1 MIKSKTKMPIRID
14 LVMFYGLVVINW
26 VVPIQPVS
34 AQSEQEQAML
44 EEIVVT
50 ARKREESIQDA
61 PISISAFSSNDLHSL
76 QVDNISQI
84 SNATPGLMFDQGA
97 AIAGSPVASSI
108 FIRGIGQTDFT
119 LVTDP
124 GVGVY
129 LDGVYIARSVG
140 GVLDTLDFEQVEV
153 LRGPQGTLFGKNTIG
168 GAIDIKSSLPDEEF
182 GGQVEVKTGTDDRI
196 DVKGTVNIPVSE
208 WLRGRISFADL
219 NQDGY
224 VTNINTGQ
232 DLNDTNAT
240 SVKFMFLAEPTD
252 RLTMQISGDYTSR
265 NEQSQSS
272 RLIAY
277 NPGSGVPAFAIVPP
291 AFACNG
297 TNLAVSALD
306 CTTPYVTSSAEDLS
320 SDLDMWGLALT
331 AKYDFYSFTIK
342 SITGYRR
349 FDTRFARDAD
359 NSPSI
364 IITTFDDMDQ
374 DQVSQEFQLSGTS
387 LDNKLDWLLGL
398 YYFQEDGYNRNVVP
412 LSVFTV
418 DSGGRVDNDQIAVF
432 GQATYEFIDNW
443 KFTFGT
449 RYTEETKRFE
459 PYPQKLVYN
468 GFTSIALA
476 NASGELTFGGP
487 LAIPDAY
494 GNPQRNGGPLLP
506 NNGEVF
512 SEKFD
517 DISIMAALDHQVTDN
532 LLVYVSYSEGFK
544 SGGFSQRVFPAL
556 PAPIPFGPEEVSVI
570 EGGWKLTGLN
580 NRLRLNGS
588 VFFSEYDDIQVTAI
602 VGVGPSTANAANGEV
617 LGFEVELSAL
627 PFNNFRIDANV
638 SYMDAE
644 FTEVDANAIAA
655 GVIAEDSIF
664 VNTPEWNWF
673 IAPSYTVPTGIG
685 NFTLRGDFS
694 WRDEVYNNAL
704 NTETI
709 KQDELFLVNASLN
722 FESSDGKWMATF
734 SGRNMTDEIYI
745 ITGNDELASLGYSEA
760 VFSRDREWAFSL
772 RYNF

>member
-1 MIKSKTKMPIRID
+1 MINPKKIIPMTLGPAM
-14 LVMFYGLVVINW
+14 LYGLVVVNW
-26 VVPIQPVS
+26 LMPVQS
-34 AQSEQEQAML
+34 VLAQSENSQLIL

-50 ARKREESIQDA
+50 ARKREESIQDT
-61 PISISAFSSNDLHSL
+61 PISISAYSSNELHGL
-76 QVDNISQI
+76 QVDNLSQI
-84 SNATPGLMFDQGA
+84 SDATPGLMFDKGA

-168 GAIDIKSSLPDEEF
+168 GAIDIKSGLPDDEF
-182 GGQVEVKTGTDDRI
+182 GGHVELKTGSDDRI
-196 DVKGTVNIPVSE
+196 DVKGTVNVPVSE

-252 RLTMQISGDYTSR
+252 RLTMQISGDYTDR

-297 TNLAVSALD
+297 TNQAASALD
-306 CTTPYVTSSAEDLS
+306 CTTPYVTSTAEDLS
-320 SDLDMWGLALT
+320 SDLEMWGLALT
-331 AKYDFYSFTIK
+331 AKYDFDSFSIK
-342 SITGYRR
+342 SITGYRK

-359 NSPSI
+359 NSPSV

-374 DQVSQEFQLSGTS
+374 EQVSQEFQLSGTS
-387 LDNKLDWLLGL
+387 LDSKLDWLLGL

-432 GQATYEFIDNW
+432 GQSTYEFIDNW
-443 KFTFGT
+443 NFTFGI

-459 PYPQKLVYN
+459 PYPQKIVYN
-468 GFTSIALA
+468 GFTSVALA
-476 NASGELTFGGP
+476 NAVGELTLGGP
-487 LAIPDAY
+487 APLPDAY
-494 GNPQRNGGPLLP
+494 GNPLRNGGPLLP

-517 DISIMAALDHQVTDN
+517 DISIMATLDHQVTDD
-532 LLVYVSYSEGFK
+532 LLVYVSYAEGFK

-556 PAPIPFGPEEVSVI
+556 PAPIPFGPEEVSVV
-570 EGGWKLTGLN
+570 EGGWKFTGLN

-588 VFFSEYDDIQVTAI
+588 VFYSEYDDIQVTAI

-617 LGFEVELSAL
+617 LGFEAELSTL
-627 PFNNFRIDANV
+627 PFDNFRIDANV

-664 VNTPEWNWF
+664 VNTPEWSWF
-673 IAPSYTVPTGIG
+673 IAPSYTLHTGTG
-685 NFTLRGDFS
+685 NFILRGDFS

-709 KQDELFLVNASLN
+709 KQDELFLINASLN
-722 FESSDGKWMATF
+722 FESSDGKWIATI
-734 SGRNMTDEIYI
+734 SGRNLTDEIYI

-760 VFSRDREWAFSL
+760 VFSRDREWALSL
-772 RYNF
+772 RYIF

>member
-1 MIKSKTKMPIRID
+1 MINPKKIIPVTLAMLHG
-14 LVMFYGLVVINW
+14 LVMVNW
-26 VVPIQPVS
+26 LMPVQS
-34 AQSEQEQAML
+34 VLAQSENSQLIL

-50 ARKREESIQDA
+50 ARKREESIQDT
-61 PISISAFSSNDLHSL
+61 PISISAYSSNDLHGL
-76 QVDNISQI
+76 QVDNLSQI
-84 SNATPGLMFDQGA
+84 SDATPGLMFDKGA

-168 GAIDIKSSLPDEEF
+168 GAIDIKSGLPDDEF
-182 GGQVEVKTGTDDRI
+182 GGHVEIKTGSDDRI
-196 DVKGTVNIPVSE
+196 DVKGTVNVPVSE
-208 WLRGRISFADL
+208 RLRGRISFADL

-252 RLTMQISGDYTSR
+252 RLTMQVSGDYTDR

-277 NPGSGVPAFAIVPP
+277 NPGSAVPAFAIVPP

-297 TNLAVSALD
+297 TNQAASALD
-306 CTTPYVTSSAEDLS
+306 CTTPYVTSTAEDLS
-320 SDLDMWGLALT
+320 SDLEMWGLALT
-331 AKYDFYSFTIK
+331 AKYDFDSFTIK

-359 NSPSI
+359 NSPSVI
-364 IITTFDDMDQ
+364 ISTFDDMDQ
-374 DQVSQEFQLSGTS
+374 DQVSQEFQLSGTTS
-387 LDNKLDWLLGL
+387 DNKLDWLAGL
-398 YYFQEDGYNRNVVP
+398 YYFQEDGYNRNLVP

-432 GQATYEFIDNW
+432 GQSTYEFIDNW
-443 KFTFGT
+443 NFTFGI

-459 PYPQKLVYN
+459 PYPQKIVYN
-468 GFTSIALA
+468 GFTSVALA
-476 NASGELTFGGP
+476 NAVGELTLGGP
-487 LAIPDAY
+487 APLPDAY
-494 GNPQRNGGPLLP
+494 GYPLRNGGPLLP

-517 DISIMAALDHQVTDN
+517 DISIMATLDHQVTDDM
-532 LLVYVSYSEGFK
+532 LVYVSYAEGFK

-570 EGGWKLTGLN
+570 EGGWKFTGLN

-627 PFNNFRIDANV
+627 PFDNFRIDANA

-644 FTEVDANAIAA
+644 FTDVDANAIAA
-655 GVIAEDSIF
+655 GVIAEDSKF
-664 VNTPEWNWF
+664 VNTPEWSWF
-673 IAPSYTVPTGIG
+673 VAPNFTVPTHIG

-694 WRDEVYNNAL
+694 LRDHVYNNAL
-704 NTETI
+704 NSAAI
-709 KQDELFLVNASLN
+709 NQYDLFLVNASLN
-722 FESSDGKWMATF
+722 FESSNGKWVATF
-734 SGRNMTDEIYI
+734 SGRNLTDEIYI

-760 VFSRDREWAFSL
+760 VFSRDREWALSL
-772 RYNF
+772 RYKF